1 MAVVGPSSPV
11 TGRRLRCR
19 GHEPSADSDE
29 ETRSAVV
36 KRSILLAD
44 PHYHSVL
51 HELELDRIHPDQSY
65 SQLMQTSVDF
75 GFGTG
80 GAVAAAFRDLG
91 WEGACVVPNS
101 LALQA
106 AWNREHGKRYPIR
119 GGWSKVNHMARVP
132 GLRSMLHRIPH
143 AHQTLLAQAAALK
156 PDVMVVQDLNF
167 VTPALG
173 EELRNH
179 VGLLVGEI
187 ASALPPSAYFGHY
200 DLIISAHP
208 GVVDHARSLGL
219 PAESVRL
226 GFDPRWRGTRSM
238 EERSRVVTFVGTLH
252 RADSTT
258 IPMLRSVA
266 DSTDELHIYG
276 PIPDKELE
284 AVGLRQFYRGEA
296 WGRDM
301 FELLGDSQIVLNRHG
316 DFAGRHAVNMRLYE
330 ATGSGAALVTDSKD
344 DLQDLFDVG
353 REVAAYR
360 SPDEAGSI
368 VAGLLSDRASMGAIG
383 AAGQRRTMADHTYRQ
398 RAETMAD
405 IYERYL
411 RAKS

>member
-1 MAVVGPSSPV
+1 MV
-11 TGRRLRCR
+11 T
-19 GHEPSADSDE
+19 
-29 ETRSAVV
+29 
-36 KRSILLAD
+36 RSILLAD
-44 PHYHSVL
+44 PHYHAVL
-51 HELELDRIHPDQSY
+51 HECGLDRIRPDQSY
-65 SQLMQTSVDF
+65 SQLMQTSVNF

-80 GAVAAAFRDLG
+80 GAVAAAFRELG
-91 WEGACVVPNS
+91 WQGSCVVPNS

-132 GLRSMLHRIPH
+132 GLRSTLHHIPH
-143 AHQTLLAQAAALK
+143 AHRTLLAQAAAIK

-173 EELRNH
+173 RELRNH

-187 ASALPPSAYFGHY
+187 ASALPPAAYFGHY

-208 GVVDHARSLGL
+208 GVVSHVRSLGL

-226 GFDPRWRGTRSM
+226 GFDARWRGTRPM
-238 EERSRVVTFVGTLH
+238 AKRSRAVTFVGTLH

-266 DSTDELHIYG
+266 ASTDELRIYG

-284 AVGLRQFYRGEA
+284 AVGLRRFYRGEA
-296 WGRDM
+296 WGKDM

-316 DFAGRHAVNMRLYE
+316 DFAGTYAVNMRLYE

-344 DLQDLFDVG
+344 DLADLFEVG
-353 REVAAYR
+353 REVVAYR

-368 VAGLLSDRASMGAIG
+368 VAALLSDHARMASIG

-398 RAETMAD
+398 RAETMAE
-405 IYERYL
+405 IYDRYL